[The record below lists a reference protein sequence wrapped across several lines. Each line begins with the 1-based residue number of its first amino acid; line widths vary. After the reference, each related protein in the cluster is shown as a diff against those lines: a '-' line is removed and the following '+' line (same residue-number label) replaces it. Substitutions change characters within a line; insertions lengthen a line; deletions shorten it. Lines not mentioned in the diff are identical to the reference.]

1 MRSIGGWLR
10 TRPARLHVLI
20 VALITT
26 NVVALF
32 AFPWLVGLVLQI
44 ASLLEVLF
52 FVHAYR
58 HVGIR

>member
-20 VALITT
+20 TT

-32 AFPWLVGLVLQI
+32 AFPWLAGLVLQI
-44 ASLLEVLF
+44 ASLLVVLF

>member
-20 VALITT
+20 AALITT
-26 NVVALF
+26 SVVVLF
-32 AFPWLVGLVLQI
+32 AFPWLAGLVLQI
-44 ASLLEVLF
+44 ASLLAVLF
-52 FVHAYR
+52 FVHSYR